1 MLDGS
6 LAYWLS
12 FLVGIDSIYGL
23 NGVSGWPLNKDKRYK
38 TKQKRKQEIIK
49 ANYNTERR
57 TKKKNLRETEK
68 RIFESKSAK
77 QAKRSQAK
85 QGKAKGQGTD
95 YFSVEF
101 VKEGKKNASKVV
113 ARQWV
118 RVVLCLHA
126 WFGTRFPLVWFARS
140 CGELEGDNCFWL

>member
-12 FLVGIDSIYGL
+12 FLVVIDSIYSL

-57 TKKKNLRETEK
+57 TKKK
-68 RIFESKSAK
+68 I
-77 QAKRSQAK
+77 
-85 QGKAKGQGTD
+85 
-95 YFSVEF
+95 
-101 VKEGKKNASKVV
+101 
-113 ARQWV
+113 
-118 RVVLCLHA
+118 
-126 WFGTRFPLVWFARS
+126 
-140 CGELEGDNCFWL
+140 